1 MSIEEVLYDIHA
13 QLGRHG
19 ALLETISQD
28 VVETKAEAKNTNGRV
43 SRLELRE
50 EGRDGKV
57 LELAGAY
64 MQLKETVNLK
74 PKESWF
80 KLDWQ
85 KLVLILGSIATLIAL
100 VIEKMYGK

>member
-1 MSIEEVLYDIHA
+1 MEETLFEVHQ
-13 QLGRHG
+13 QLGRYG
-19 ALLETISQD
+19 ALLETIAED
-28 VVETKAEAKNTNGRV
+28 VKETKREAKNTNGRV

-64 MQLKETVNLK
+64 MQLKDAVANK

>member
-1 MSIEEVLYDIHA
+1 MSIEDVLYDMHT

-28 VVETKAEAKNTNGRV
+28 VIETKKEAKNTNGRV

-50 EGRDGKV
+50 EGRDGR
-57 LELAGAY
+57 LENLAGAY
-64 MQLKETVNLK
+64 LQLKESIAAK

-85 KLVLILGSIATLIAL
+85 KLVLIFGSIATLIAL
-100 VIEKMYGK
+100 TIEKLYGK